1 MKNFALVCLAGAWLC
16 FNACAHHG
24 QQPAPG
30 QQDSVSIKGSLTDQD
45 SASNSF
51 FPVADYL
58 ETEIMRVD
66 SFPIATMKYTIRNGR
81 TDSGYIQLTEF
92 NALARQFLL
101 PEFKDGSFEKKYT
114 ENSFAD
120 RGTESVTFTY
130 STTDQSLPL
139 QRVDVVTAS
148 GTQGNLVKSI
158 YLEKSR
164 VAGDSVILQ
173 KMFWQAGRNFQII
186 SLIRV
191 KGQPPMQQQVRV
203 VWNAETEEEQ

>member
-1 MKNFALVCLAGAWLC
+1 MKNFALICLAGAWLC

-24 QQPAPG
+24 HQPAPD
-30 QQDSVSIKGSLTDQD
+30 QQDSISIKGILTDKD
-45 SASNSF
+45 SAKNSF

-66 SFPIATMKYTIRNGR
+66 SFPIATMKYNIRNGR

-92 NALARQFLL
+92 NELALQFLL
-101 PEFKDGSFEKKYT
+101 PEFKDGSFEKNYT
-114 ENSFAD
+114 ENSFTDGA
-120 RGTESVTFTY
+120 TQSVTFTY
-130 STTDQSLPL
+130 STTDQTLPL

-148 GTQGNLVKSI
+148 GTQGNLVNSI
-158 YLEKSR
+158 YMEKTR

-191 KGQPPMQQQVRV
+191 KGQPPVQQQVRV
-203 VWNAETEEEQ
+203 VWNPEAEEQQ

>member
-1 MKNFALVCLAGAWLC
+1 
-16 FNACAHHG
+16 
-24 QQPAPG
+24 
-30 QQDSVSIKGSLTDQD
+30 
-45 SASNSF
+45 
-51 FPVADYL
+51 
-58 ETEIMRVD
+58 MRVD

-92 NALARQFLL
+92 NELALQFLL

-120 RGTESVTFTY
+120 RATQSVTFTY
-130 STTDQSLPL
+130 SPTDQDQPLPL

-158 YLEKSR
+158 YMEKTR
-164 VAGDSVILQ
+164 AAGDSAILQ
-173 KMFWQAGRNFQII
+173 KMYWQAGRSFQII

-191 KGQPPMQQQVRV
+191 KGQPPVQQQVRV
-203 VWNAETEEEQ
+203 VWNTAPDNE

>member
-16 FNACAHHG
+16 LNACAHHG

-30 QQDSVSIKGSLTDQD
+30 QQDSISNND
-45 SASNSF
+45 SAKTSF

-101 PEFKDGSFEKKYT
+101 PEFKDGSFEKNYT

-120 RGTESVTFTY
+120 RATQSVTFTY

-139 QRVDVVTAS
+139 QRVDVVAAS
-148 GTQGNLVKSI
+148 GTQGNLVQSI
-158 YLEKSR
+158 YMEKTR

-173 KMFWQAGRNFQII
+173 KMYWEAGRNFQII
-186 SLIRV
+186 SMIRV
-191 KGQPPMQQQVRV
+191 KGQPPVQQQVRV
-203 VWNAETEEEQ
+203 VWNTAPDNE

>member
-1 MKNFALVCLAGAWLC
+1 MKNFALVCLAGAWVC

-30 QQDSVSIKGSLTDQD
+30 QQDSNSIKGFLTDKD
-45 SASNSF
+45 SARNPF
-51 FPVADYL
+51 FPVGDYL

-92 NALARQFLL
+92 NELARQFLL
-101 PEFKDGSFEKKYT
+101 PEFKDGSFEKNYT

-120 RGTESVTFTY
+120 GATQSVSFTY
-130 STTDQSLPL
+130 SPADQSLPL

-158 YLEKSR
+158 YIER
-164 VAGDSVILQ
+164 TRAAGDSVILQ
-173 KMFWQAGRNFQII
+173 KMYWQAGRNFQII

-191 KGQPPMQQQVRV
+191 KDQPPVQQQIRV
-203 VWNAETEEEQ
+203 VWNSEVEDNE

>member
-30 QQDSVSIKGSLTDQD
+30 QQDSLSNKD
-45 SASNSF
+45 SAKNSF

-92 NALARQFLL
+92 DELARQFLL
-101 PEFKDGSFEKKYT
+101 PAFKDGSFEKNYT

-120 RGTESVTFTY
+120 RGSQSVTFTY
-130 STTDQSLPL
+130 SPTDQDQALPL

-158 YLEKSR
+158 YMEKTR
-164 VAGDSVILQ
+164 MAGDSAILQ
-173 KMFWQAGRNFQII
+173 KMYWQAGRSFQIV

-191 KGQPPMQQQVRV
+191 KGQPPVQQQVRV
-203 VWNAETEEEQ
+203 VWNTPPDNE

>member
-16 FNACAHHG
+16 VNACAHHG
-24 QQPAPG
+24 QQPASD
-30 QQDSVSIKGSLTDQD
+30 QQDSLSNKDT
-45 SASNSF
+45 ARNSF

-81 TDSGYIQLTEF
+81 TDSGYIPLPEF
-92 NALARQFLL
+92 NELALQFLL
-101 PEFKDGSFEKKYT
+101 PEFENGSFEKKYT
-114 ENSFAD
+114 ESSFAD
-120 RGTESVTFTY
+120 RATQSVTFTY

-148 GTQGNLVKSI
+148 GTQGNLVRSI
-158 YLEKSR
+158 YMERTR
-164 VAGDSVILQ
+164 VAEDSVILQ

-203 VWNAETEEEQ
+203 VWNSETEEEQ

>member
-30 QQDSVSIKGSLTDQD
+30 QQDSISIKGFLTDKD
-45 SASNSF
+45 STRNPF

-66 SFPIATMKYTIRNGR
+66 SFPIATMKYNVRNGR
-81 TDSGYIQLTEF
+81 TDSGYIPLPEF
-92 NALARQFLL
+92 NALALQFLL
-101 PEFKDGSFEKKYT
+101 PEFEDGSFEKNYT
-114 ENSFAD
+114 ENSFVD
-120 RGTESVTFTY
+120 RASQSVTFTY

-158 YLEKSR
+158 YLEKTR

-173 KMFWQAGRNFQII
+173 KMYWQAGRNFQII

-191 KGQPPMQQQVRV
+191 KGQRPVQQQVRV
-203 VWNAETEEEQ
+203 VWNTPPDNE

>member
-30 QQDSVSIKGSLTDQD
+30 QQDSLSNKD
-45 SASNSF
+45 SARNSF

-92 NALARQFLL
+92 NGLALQFLL
-101 PEFKDGSFEKKYT
+101 PEFKNGSFEKNYT
-114 ENSFAD
+114 ETSFAD
-120 RGTESVTFTY
+120 RATQSVTFTY

-158 YLEKSR
+158 YMEKTR

-191 KGQPPMQQQVRV
+191 KGQPPVQQQVKV
-203 VWNAETEEEQ
+203 VWNAEAEEQQ

>member
-24 QQPAPG
+24 QQPTPG
-30 QQDSVSIKGSLTDQD
+30 QQDSLSNKD
-45 SASNSF
+45 SAKTSF

-81 TDSGYIQLTEF
+81 TDSGYIQLSEF
-92 NALARQFLL
+92 NELARQFLL
-101 PEFKDGSFEKKYT
+101 PEFKNGSFEKNYT

-120 RGTESVTFTY
+120 RGTQSVTFTY
-130 STTDQSLPL
+130 STADQSLPL

-148 GTQGNLVKSI
+148 GTQGNLVKSV
-158 YLEKSR
+158 YMERTR

-173 KMFWQAGRNFQII
+173 KMYWEAGRNFLII

-191 KGQPPMQQQVRV
+191 KGQPPVQQQVRV
-203 VWNAETEEEQ
+203 VWNSETEEEQ

>member
-1 MKNFALVCLAGAWLC
+1 MKNFALICLAGAWL
-16 FNACAHHG
+16 FVNACAHHG

-30 QQDSVSIKGSLTDQD
+30 QQDSLSNKD
-45 SASNSF
+45 SARNSF

-92 NALARQFLL
+92 NALALQFLL
-101 PEFKDGSFEKKYT
+101 PEFEDGSFEKKYT
-114 ENSFAD
+114 ENSFVD
-120 RGTESVTFTY
+120 RATESVTFTY
-130 STTDQSLPL
+130 STSDQSLPL

-158 YLEKSR
+158 YFEKTR

-173 KMFWQAGRNFQII
+173 KMYWQAGRSFLII

-191 KGQPPMQQQVRV
+191 KGQSPVQQQVRV
-203 VWNAETEEEQ
+203 VWNPEAEDEQ

>member
-30 QQDSVSIKGSLTDQD
+30 QQDTDSIKGFLTDKD
-45 SASNSF
+45 SAKNSF

-92 NALARQFLL
+92 NELALQFLV
-101 PEFKDGSFEKKYT
+101 PEFENGSFENNYT
-114 ENSFAD
+114 ETSFVD
-120 RGTESVTFTY
+120 RATQSVTFTY
-130 STTDQSLPL
+130 SPKVQSLPL

-148 GTQGNLVKSI
+148 GTQGNLVRSI
-158 YLEKSR
+158 YMERTR

-173 KMFWQAGRNFQII
+173 KMYWQAGRNFQII
-186 SLIRV
+186 SLTRV
-191 KGQPPMQQQVRV
+191 KGQPPVQQQIRV
-203 VWNAETEEEQ
+203 VWNSEVEDNE